1 MRLRRGKPNVIK
13 EGLFAFSLESGAL
26 ALVLTQTPTWPVMLS
41 FIVLHGGASFLG
53 ALVLRFFLP
62 PAYRVPR
69 LPVIALF
76 GGFLFFVPF
85 LALVA
90 ALAALVTGRLVPAR
104 YRTKIDFATMEEVV
118 FETMRD
124 RGQASAEAPPRGYGE
139 GGLRG
144 RLASPHAA
152 LEERMRTLLALQAMP
167 GRIVSILLR
176 EQLAD
181 ASDDIRLLAY
191 GMLDRQEKAI
201 NDRIHEELSLFKQL
215 PPGDARALAARHLAE
230 LYWELIYQGLATGD
244 LRRFAARESLRYADA
259 ALARHGDDAGVHFLR
274 GRVLHALGRPD
285 EAWSAFDQAV
295 VLGLS
300 ESKVLPYLAEI
311 AFQRRDYA
319 QVRQLIAQLGER
331 HVPQSL
337 APLVGYWS

>member
-1 MRLRRGKPNVIK
+1 MIK
-13 EGLFAFSLESGAL
+13 EGFFAVSFESSAL
-26 ALVLTQTPTWPVMLS
+26 ALALTQAPTWPVMLS
-41 FIVLHGGASFLG
+41 FLVLHGGASLLG
-53 ALVLRFFLP
+53 ALVLRFFLQ

-69 LPVIALF
+69 LPVIALLS
-76 GGFLFFVPF
+76 GFLFFVPF

-104 YRTKIDFATMEEVV
+104 YRTQTDFATMEEIV

-124 RGQASAEAPPRGYGE
+124 RGQASAEAPSRGYGE

-152 LEERMRTLLALQAMP
+152 VEERMRTLLALQAMP

-176 EQLAD
+176 ERLAD

-201 NDRIHEELSLFKQL
+201 NDRIHEELSLFKQS
-215 PPGDARALAARHLAE
+215 PPGDAHALAARHLAE
-230 LYWELIYQGLATGD
+230 LYWELIYQGLALGD
-244 LRRFAARESLRYADA
+244 LRRFAAQESLRYADA
-259 ALARHGDDAGVHFLR
+259 ALAGHGDDSGLHFLR
-274 GRVLHALGRPD
+274 GRVLHALGRLD
-285 EAWSAFDQAV
+285 DAWTAFDQAV

-311 AFQRRDYA
+311 AFQRKDYP

-331 HVPQSL
+331 HVPQAL

>member
-1 MRLRRGKPNVIK
+1 MIK
-13 EGLFAFSLESGAL
+13 EGLLAFSLESSAL
-26 ALVLTQTPTWPVMLS
+26 ALVLTQAPAWPVVLS
-41 FIVLHGGASFLG
+41 FIVLHGGASVLG

-62 PAYRVPR
+62 PAFRVPR

-90 ALAALVTGRLVPAR
+90 ALAALVTGRFLPAR
-104 YRTKIDFATMEEVV
+104 YRTQIDFATMEAVV

-124 RGQASAEAPPRGYGE
+124 RGQASAEAPHRGYGE

-167 GRIVSILLR
+167 GRITSILLR
-176 EQLAD
+176 E
-181 ASDDIRLLAY
+181 
-191 GMLDRQEKAI
+191 
-201 NDRIHEELSLFKQL
+201 ELRLFKQL
-215 PPGDARALAARHLAE
+215 PPGDAHALAARHLAE

-259 ALARHGDDAGVHFLR
+259 ALAHHGDDAGVHFLR
-274 GRVLHALGRPD
+274 GRVLHALGRSD

-311 AFQRRDYA
+311 AFQRREYA
-319 QVRQLIAQLGER
+319 QVRQLFAQLGGR

>member
-1 MRLRRGKPNVIK
+1 MRLRRGNAAMIK
-13 EGLFAFSLESGAL
+13 EGLLAFSLESS
-26 ALVLTQTPTWPVMLS
+26 ALVLVLNQPPAWPVMMS
-41 FIVLHGGASFLG
+41 FIALHGGASLLG
-53 ALVLRFFLP
+53 AMLLLAVLP

-69 LPVIALF
+69 LPAIALF
-76 GGFLFFVPF
+76 SGFLFFVPF
-85 LALVA
+85 LAFVA
-90 ALAALVTGRLVPAR
+90 ALAALVTGKLVPAR
-104 YRTKIDFATMEEVV
+104 YRTRSDFATLEEVV
-118 FETMRD
+118 FETMQD

-152 LEERMRTLLALQAMP
+152 VEERMRTLLTLQAMP
-167 GRIVSILLR
+167 GRIVSTLLR
-176 EQLAD
+176 ERLAD

-201 NDRIHEELSLFKQL
+201 NDRIHEELSLFKQA
-215 PPGDARALAARHLAE
+215 PAGDARALAARHLAE
-230 LYWELIYQGLATGD
+230 LYWELIYQGLALGD
-244 LRRFAARESLRYADA
+244 LRRFAARESLRYADE
-259 ALARHGDDAGVHFLR
+259 ALAHQGGDSGLHFLR

-295 VLGLS
+295 VLGMS

-311 AFQRRDYA
+311 AYQRKDYL

-331 HVPQSL
+331 HVPQVL
-337 APLVGYWS
+337 APLVAYWS